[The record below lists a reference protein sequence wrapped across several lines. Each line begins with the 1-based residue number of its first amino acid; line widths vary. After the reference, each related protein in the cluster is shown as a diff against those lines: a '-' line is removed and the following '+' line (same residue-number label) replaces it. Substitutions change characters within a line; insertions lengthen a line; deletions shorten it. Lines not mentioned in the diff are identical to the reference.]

1 MNFLIIIPLFFS
13 IILPHMYWFQNV
25 EFSFA
30 RFGPSWWLFYFFLN
44 HVKSGSHTP
53 LTNVMT
59 SLISVMFLWLLTPWP
74 GNPGTQ
80 SRKSGGGEVSGYQ
93 SAEMTSEDAS
103 CHIHTA
109 LSKADGPAGG
119 RTTFVPS
126 WPWEIHCFWIPA
138 PTCSPEPSPSKLQ
151 HLLECWVHVGSGFTT
166 IRMHQPPLFPYPDFW
181 RTPLSSALSL
191 CFPTLKK
198 KEANLPTLWFHEE
211 V

>member
-1 MNFLIIIPLFFS
+1 M
-13 IILPHMYWFQNV
+13 HWFQNA

-30 RFGPSWWLFYFFLN
+30 CFGPSWWLFYFFLN

-74 GNPGTQ
+74 GNPGPQ

-93 SAEMTSEDAS
+93 SAEMTSEDDS
-103 CHIHTA
+103 CHMHTA
-109 LSKADGPAGG
+109 LSKADVPAGG
-119 RTTFVPS
+119 CTTFVPS

-138 PTCSPEPSPSKLQ
+138 PTCNPEPSPSKLR
-151 HLLECWVHVGSGFTT
+151 HLLECWVPMGSYHHQNAPTT
-166 IRMHQPPLFPYPDFW
+166 PLSLSW

-198 KEANLPTLWFHEE
+198 KKANLPTLWFHEE